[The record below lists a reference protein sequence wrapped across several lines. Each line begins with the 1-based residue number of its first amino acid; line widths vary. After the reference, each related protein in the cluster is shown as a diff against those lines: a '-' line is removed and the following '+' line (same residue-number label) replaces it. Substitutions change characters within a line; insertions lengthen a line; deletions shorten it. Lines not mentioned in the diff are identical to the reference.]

1 MNFSKVCISNI
12 STIDFLESINEIFNF
27 SKNLPDEDK
36 QFIQN
41 IIYDL
46 IINILNSKI
55 NLENSSI
62 EFNSV
67 TFDKLIEIMKKHDM
81 KFLKENFIP
90 KLDNKIK
97 DELRS
102 KDLILFADI

>member
-1 MNFSKVCISNI
+1 
-12 STIDFLESINEIFNF
+12 
-27 SKNLPDEDK
+27 
-36 QFIQN
+36 
-41 IIYDL
+41 
-46 IINILNSKI
+46 
-55 NLENSSI
+55 
-62 EFNSV
+62 
-67 TFDKLIEIMKKHDM
+67 MKKHDM